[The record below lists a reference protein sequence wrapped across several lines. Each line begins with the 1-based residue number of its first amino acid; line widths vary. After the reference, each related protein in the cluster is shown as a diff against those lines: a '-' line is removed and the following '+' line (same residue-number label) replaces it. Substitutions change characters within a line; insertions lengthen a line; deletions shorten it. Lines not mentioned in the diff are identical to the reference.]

1 MRWFLRIWAPCFS
14 GIFLLLMLNTKVAS
28 AQILIKGTVY
38 DISKVNVVEDVRVV
52 STGGLFCITDSL
64 GRYQVWV
71 NEGDSISFVYGQKPT
86 RKFAVSSIPDREG
99 FNISLSVP
107 VATKYK
113 ALKEV
118 KVFAKS
124 YRQDSIENR
133 EQYADIFNFEK
144 PGLETS
150 VVPGGGVGADLNEL
164 INIFRFRRTRQL
176 RNFQQ
181 RLIAQEEEKYVN
193 HRFSPTVVSRITG
206 MKGAELDT
214 FLVRYRPS
222 YEFTK
227 TSSELSFNTYV
238 LQAFYHY
245 KQWQHFSAPLRPTV
259 SGQSDW
265 PFLTNVFRDNSTGYN
280 ASETKNVKMMNYN
293 KLTPEEES
301 VIIHKGTE
309 RPYSGE
315 YNNNKEKGT
324 YLCRRCNA
332 PLYKSEDK
340 FSSNCGWPSFDDE
353 IPGAVKRIPDPD
365 GMRTEI
371 VCSNCGGHLGHVFLG
386 EGFTQKNTRHCVNSI
401 SMKFVP
407 AE

>member
-1 MRWFLRIWAPCFS
+1 MGWCFRICFS
-14 GIFLLLMLNTKVAS
+14 LVTGIVITILFSTGAS
-28 AQILIKGTVY
+28 AQFLVKGTVY
-38 DISKVNVVEDVRVV
+38 DISKINVVEDVRVV
-52 STGGLFCITDSL
+52 STGGLFAITDSL
-64 GRYQVWV
+64 GQYQIWV
-71 NEGDSISFVYGQKPT
+71 KEEDSISFVYAQKPT
-86 RKFAVSSIPDREG
+86 RKFAVSSISDREG
-99 FNISLSVP
+99 FNISLSMP
-107 VATKYK
+107 IATKYK

-118 KVFAKS
+118 KVFSKT

-150 VVPGGGVGADLNEL
+150 VVPGGGVGADINEL

-193 HRFSPTVVSRITG
+193 HRFSAAFVGRITG
-206 MKGAELDT
+206 MKGEELDT
-214 FLVRYRPS
+214 FLIRYRPS

-227 TSSELSFNTYV
+227 SSSELTFNNYV

-245 KQWQHFSAPLRPTV
+245 KQWQHFSAPLHTKRN
-259 SGQSDW
+259 QNDW
-265 PFLTNVFRDNSTGYN
+265 PYLANVFRDSPEENKKLKT
-280 ASETKNVKMMNYN
+280 MNYN
-293 KLTPEEES
+293 KLTPQEES
-301 VIIHKGTE
+301 VILHKGTE

-315 YNNNKEKGT
+315 FNNHKEKGT
-324 YLCRRCNA
+324 YVCRRCDA
-332 PLYKSEDK
+332 PLYRSEDK
-340 FSSNCGWPSFDDE
+340 FNSNCGWPSFDDE
-353 IPGAVKRIPDPD
+353 ITGAVKRIPDAD

-386 EGFTQKNTRHCVNSI
+386 EGFTKKDTRHCVNSI

-407 AE
+407 GE